1 MEASKTSRLSSN
13 LSTPATKVCTRC
25 KQEKNIEEFKFRY
38 KAEGIRQPSCNVCSR
53 KGNKKHYDNNRDQYL
68 NRAKNRKKVLSVEN
82 RQKRLDYLKEHPC
95 VVCGEADPV
104 VLEFDHIDRKTKRD
118 NIAQMITQREWPV
131 ILAEIEKCQVMCANC
146 HRRKTWRES
155 H

>member
-1 MEASKTSRLSSN
+1 
-13 LSTPATKVCTRC
+13 
-25 KQEKNIEEFKFRY
+25 
-38 KAEGIRQPSCNVCSR
+38 
-53 KGNKKHYDNNRDQYL
+53 
-68 NRAKNRKKVLSVEN
+68 
-82 RQKRLDYLKEHPC
+82 
-95 VVCGEADPV
+95 

-146 HRRKTWRES
+146 HRRKTWNEA